1 MNNVVKTISNTV
13 TTSLIRDVFICI
25 WVPKRHQPVSVST
38 ISIYITNHRPQM
50 LVYAKITVNNV
61 LIYSIMSVWPI
72 EQRKRTQKQQQKE
85 YRPLRKGC
93 LRSRQVRCVSAS
105 PEGWDSSV
113 VMHSFTAMASL
124 THIKPGV

>member
-1 MNNVVKTISNTV
+1 
-13 TTSLIRDVFICI
+13 
-25 WVPKRHQPVSVST
+25 
-38 ISIYITNHRPQM
+38 M

-85 YRPLRKGC
+85 YRSLRKGC
-93 LRSRQVRCVSAS
+93 LRSRQVHRVSAS

-113 VMHSFTAMASL
+113 YAQFYCNGFSL
-124 THIKPGV
+124 FHTLPECS